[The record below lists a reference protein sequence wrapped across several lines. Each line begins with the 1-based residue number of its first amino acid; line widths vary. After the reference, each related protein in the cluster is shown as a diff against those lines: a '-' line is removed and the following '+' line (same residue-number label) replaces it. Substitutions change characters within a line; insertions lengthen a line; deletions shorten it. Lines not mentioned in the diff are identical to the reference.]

1 MAGIS
6 AEGVSGF
13 MTPDNDRRLE
23 VTREKLR
30 LLEQTFD
37 EVKSDTSGTAHA
49 RELTLRSLKG
59 LINQLKEEILRH
71 EAHADDRAQ
80 TL

>member
-1 MAGIS
+1 
-6 AEGVSGF
+6 
-13 MTPDNDRRLE
+13 MTPDNERRLE

-30 LLEQTFD
+30 VLEQTFD
-37 EVKSDTSGTAHA
+37 VVKSDTSGTAHG

-59 LINQLKEEILRH
+59 LINQLKEEIVRY
-71 EAHADDRAQ
+71 EAAAVGRAH